1 VRLTIKEIGLI
12 GVNETWLDTRL
23 CDYFPEKKMDSL
35 LKHMV
40 DMTGHRDHTM
50 LDISVISA
58 VQELARASQARVLTL
73 ATVRGKVFVR
83 PRAIICAG
91 EAARMVDSSD
101 LHNPGEP
108 IENFPALAECI
119 ANHESGADV
128 ANEAGEHTLWLPI
141 WLGDKADTCLEIV
154 NPTPY
159 TSDTIHVI
167 GGIVSVY
174 RNFQNLLDY
183 SERDSLTGLLNRK
196 TFDDQ
201 LAKMLAASTE
211 QDSVTL
217 PGEPER
223 RSHHEQEKQWLA
235 VVDVD
240 HFKHVND
247 RFGHLYGDEVLIL
260 IANLLTSSFR
270 AQDRV
275 FRFGGEEFVVLLR
288 STTLDNAKKIID
300 RFRMNVASHDFPQ
313 VGKVTVSV
321 GFVSISALEAP
332 VIILGHADQALY
344 YAKSHGR
351 NLACHYDEL
360 VDGGLLH
367 AIDQNDTAEFF

>member
-1 VRLTIKEIGLI
+1 
-12 GVNETWLDTRL
+12 
-23 CDYFPEKKMDSL
+23 MDSL

-58 VQELARASQARVLTL
+58 VQELANASQTRVLSLVTI
-73 ATVRGKVFVR
+73 RGKTFVR
-83 PRAIICAG
+83 PRASIRAG
-91 EAARMVDSSD
+91 EVAHMVENNDP
-101 LHNPGEP
+101 HQPGEP
-108 IENFPALAECI
+108 LANLAPLAHCISHHEASADI
-119 ANHESGADV
+119 ANDV
-128 ANEAGEHTLWLPI
+128 GGHTLWLPI
-141 WLGDKADTCLEIV
+141 WMGDKCDTCLEII

-201 LAKMLAASTE
+201 LAKMLASST
-211 QDSVTL
+211 DSHSVAVL
-217 PGEPER
+217 GEPER
-223 RSHHEQEKQWLA
+223 RSQRDQEKQWLA

-240 HFKHVND
+240 HFKLVND

-270 AQDRV
+270 SQDRV

-288 STTLDNAKKIID
+288 STTLENAKKIIE
-300 RFRMNVASHDFPQ
+300 RFRMSVAAHDFPQ

-321 GFVSISALEAP
+321 GFVSISALDAP
-332 VIILGHADQALY
+332 VMILGHADQALY

-351 NLACHYDEL
+351 NMACHYDEL
-360 VDGGLLH
+360 VQEGLLQ
-367 AIDQNDTAEFF
+367 AVASNDTAEFF

>member
-1 VRLTIKEIGLI
+1 
-12 GVNETWLDTRL
+12 
-23 CDYFPEKKMDSL
+23 MDSL

-40 DMTGHRDHTM
+40 DMTGHRDHAM

-58 VQELARASQARVLTL
+58 VHELARACRTRILTV
-73 ATVRGKVFVR
+73 ATLRGHIFVR
-83 PRAIICAG
+83 PRSEIVG
-91 EAARMVDSSD
+91 DGAAAMIELSD
-101 LHNPGEP
+101 LQQPGEP
-108 IENFPALAECI
+108 IDHYPVLAGCL
-119 ANHESGADV
+119 ARHDTSAAMQGDD
-128 ANEAGEHTLWLPI
+128 GEHTLWLPI

-154 NPTPY
+154 SPAPY
-159 TSDTIHVI
+159 DPAAIQMI
-167 GGIVSVY
+167 GGVVSVY

-201 LAKMLAASTE
+201 LAKMLAASAD
-211 QDSVTL
+211 QDVL
-217 PGEPER
+217 PLPDDQER
-223 RSHHEQEKQWLA
+223 RSHGEQERQWLA

-260 IANLLTSSFR
+260 ISNLLNTSFR

-288 STTLDNAKKIID
+288 STTLDNTRKIIE
-300 RFRMNVASHDFPQ
+300 RFRQNVASHDFPQ

-321 GFVSISALEAP
+321 GFVSITAFEPP
-332 VIILGHADQALY
+332 VIVLGRADQALY

-351 NLACHYDEL
+351 NLVCHYDEL
-360 VDGGLLH
+360 LSEGLLH
-367 AIDQNDTAEFF
+367 STASNDTAEFF

>member
-1 VRLTIKEIGLI
+1 
-12 GVNETWLDTRL
+12 
-23 CDYFPEKKMDSL
+23 MDSL

-58 VQELARASQARVLTL
+58 VQELASATQTRVLSL
-73 ATVRGKVFVR
+73 VNVRGQLFVR
-83 PRAIICAG
+83 PRAIIERG
-91 EAARMVDSSD
+91 QPARMEESGDPGS
-101 LHNPGEP
+101 PGEP
-108 IENFPALAECI
+108 IAQYPALAHCI
-119 ANHESGADV
+119 AQHESSADYMS
-128 ANEAGEHTLWLPI
+128 AIGEHTLWLPI
-141 WLGDKADTCLEIV
+141 WMGEKADTCLEII

-159 TSDTIHVI
+159 TSDTIHII

-201 LAKMLAASTE
+201 LSKMLQASSVE
-211 QDSVTL
+211 QDSLVAV
-217 PGEPER
+217 PPDGHER
-223 RSHHEQEKQWLA
+223 RQHSEEQRQWLA

-240 HFKHVND
+240 HFKAVND
-247 RFGHLYGDEVLIL
+247 KFGHLYGDEVLIL

-288 STTLDNAKKIID
+288 SSTLENAKKIIE
-300 RFRMNVASHDFPQ
+300 RFRKNVEEHEFPQ
-313 VGKVTVSV
+313 VGRVTVSV
-321 GFVSISALEAP
+321 GFVSISAYEAP
-332 VIILGHADQALY
+332 VIILGRADQALY

-351 NLACHYDEL
+351 NMACHYDEL
-360 VDGGLLH
+360 VSSGRLH
-367 AIDQNDTAEFF
+367 TVESNDTAEFF

>member
-1 VRLTIKEIGLI
+1 
-12 GVNETWLDTRL
+12 
-23 CDYFPEKKMDSL
+23 MDSL

-58 VQELARASQARVLTL
+58 VQELARADQVRVLTL
-73 ATVRGKVFVR
+73 ATVRGKIFVR
-83 PRAIICAG
+83 PRAEITAG
-91 EAARMVDSSD
+91 EAARMVDTSYQN
-101 LHNPGEP
+101 HPGEP
-108 IENFPALAECI
+108 ISSYPALAQCI
-119 ANHESGADV
+119 ARHEQSADV
-128 ANEAGEHTLWLPI
+128 ANEADEHTLWLPI
-141 WLGDKADTCLEIV
+141 WLGDKADTCLEVI

-159 TSDTIHVI
+159 TSETIHVI
-167 GGIVSVY
+167 AAIVSVY

-201 LAKMLAASTE
+201 LAKMLAACTD

-223 RSHHEQEKQWLA
+223 RHHSEEEKQWLA

-288 STTLDNAKKIID
+288 SATLENAKKIIE
-300 RFRMNVASHDFPQ
+300 RFRMNVAAHDFPQ

-351 NLACHYDEL
+351 NLVCHYDEL
-360 VDGGLLH
+360 VSGGKLQ
-367 AIDQNDTAEFF
+367 AIESNDTAEFF